1 MTKRTRKNIPK
12 GFDSWLEFDLSKEL
26 RQCKFHTEKIPYV
39 QRKTYEPD
47 FIFYDEEEELLTYIE
62 VKGRFRD
69 RAEAKKYVDIRGFS
83 SSGLLILSV
92 LMNLYSYS
100 RIREL
105 LCLLQEKEQTALSLR
120 WRSGQIRMVSLT
132 TPHRVYQTSGDLK
145 DDNTK
150 TE

>member
-26 RQCKFHTEKIPYV
+26 RQCKFHTEKIPYI

-69 RAEAKKYVDIRGFS
+69 RAEAKKYVDIRD
-83 SSGLLILSV
+83 
-92 LMNLYSYS
+92 
-100 RIREL
+100 
-105 LCLLQEKEQTALSLR
+105 
-120 WRSGQIRMVSLT
+120 SLT
-132 TPHRVYQTSGDLK
+132 RNIDLECAYELVFVFQNPKTAMPFARKRADGTKFTMAEWADKNGFTYYTPESLPNKWRFK
-145 DDNTK
+145 R
-150 TE
+150 